1 MIMLSVV
8 FTDWQGF
15 EPSPLDSEYA
25 EIGTFLA
32 VDRRT
37 VDQWIVSKARI
48 LTFQGGGWANLDDP
62 KERFFDAKLRQIPSV
77 EAFIT
82 AMRRARQAHPEIER
96 IAAFTRSMTL
106 EEAKS
111 LKVPAGSRVMVPWD
125 REVERW
131 SIRGPTN
138 PSPSVRLDALTGTS
152 RFPSV
157 GNIRLVKRLLNDT
170 HSATDYRGE
179 TIFPVRQ
186 RAANLLKSWKVN
198 SGL

>member
-1 MIMLSVV
+1 MTSVAGLVALLSTVRQPLVPVYRCAEVMALSGPEVVGRATRIVPPAPGGEMIRLNVV

-37 VDQWIVSKARI
+37 VDQWIESKARI
-48 LTFQGGGWANLDDP
+48 LTFQGGGWTNLDDP
-62 KERFFDAKLRQIPSV
+62 KERFFDAKLRPISSV

-111 LKVPAGSRVMVPWD
+111 LKVPAGSRVQVPWD

-131 SIRGPTN
+131 SIRG
-138 PSPSVRLDALTGTS
+138 LA
-152 RFPSV
+152 
-157 GNIRLVKRLLNDT
+157 
-170 HSATDYRGE
+170 
-179 TIFPVRQ
+179 
-186 RAANLLKSWKVN
+186 
-198 SGL
+198 